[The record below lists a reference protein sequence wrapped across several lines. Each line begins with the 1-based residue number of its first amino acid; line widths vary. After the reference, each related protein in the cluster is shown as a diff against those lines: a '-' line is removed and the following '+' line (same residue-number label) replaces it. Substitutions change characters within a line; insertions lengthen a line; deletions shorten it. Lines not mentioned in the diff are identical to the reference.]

1 MRMWLASYGYNI
13 HLREL
18 VWQVVK
24 CNKKL
29 QKTENW
35 SKNAYGV
42 AVNIHIYV
50 CQKHASTRIKI
61 CTNGIII
68 YIMNKYAK
76 WRRLAKTTTITEN
89 LKKLTIQIVTKKQ
102 IPAVHLLREF
112 RMCM

>member
-1 MRMWLASYGYNI
+1 MASGKMQQKVAENRKLVKKCVRRCRKYTYICVSKTCI
-13 HLREL
+13 HE
-18 VWQVVK
+18 
-24 CNKKL
+24 NKNLHKR
-29 QKTENW
+29 N
-35 SKNAYGV
+35 N
-42 AVNIHIYV
+42 N
-50 CQKHASTRIKI
+50 
-61 CTNGIII
+61 I